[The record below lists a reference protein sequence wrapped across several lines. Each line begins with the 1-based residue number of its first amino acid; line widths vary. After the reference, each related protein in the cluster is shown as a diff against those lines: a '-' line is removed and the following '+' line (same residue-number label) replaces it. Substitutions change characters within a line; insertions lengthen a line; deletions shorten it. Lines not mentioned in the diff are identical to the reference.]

1 MPPGTVG
8 AAGNNGQGIAGVNW
22 ATRMLGCKF
31 LDADGIGYLSGALEC
46 IRWCR
51 SKGAQV
57 TLAAWGGGDFSTAMF
72 DELKLS
78 EVRRCP
84 GSVPG
89 CAEGESSHGFA
100 SA

>member
-1 MPPGTVG
+1 M
-8 AAGNNGQGIAGVNW
+8 NW

-31 LDADGIGYLSGALEC
+31 LDSNGSGYASDAVEC

-57 TLAAWGGGDFSTAMF
+57 TLAAWGGGGFSTAMF

-78 EVRRCP
+78 EVRRRMRVGPSCTA
-84 GSVPG
+84 GSMSKSPLLL
-89 CAEGESSHGFA
+89 CLMSRRLDT
-100 SA
+100 